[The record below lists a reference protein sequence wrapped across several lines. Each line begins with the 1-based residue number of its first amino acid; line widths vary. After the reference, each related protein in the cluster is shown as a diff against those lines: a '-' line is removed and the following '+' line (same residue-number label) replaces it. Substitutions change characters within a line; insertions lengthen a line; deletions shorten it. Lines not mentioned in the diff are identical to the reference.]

1 MFSGGYFG
9 GLCLTS
15 LKTAANEGVFSGE
28 TASNIISLNE
38 LSSEDV
44 NNFVCNSTTG
54 RGPLNP
60 CIMDKVDEENCI
72 IIIESLIARAAK
84 LVAAN
89 LAAVV
94 LKTDFSCLTGNQ
106 SSGTG
111 SGTFS
116 P

>member
-1 MFSGGYFG
+1 
-9 GLCLTS
+9 
-15 LKTAANEGVFSGE
+15 
-28 TASNIISLNE
+28 
-38 LSSEDV
+38 
-44 NNFVCNSTTG
+44 
-54 RGPLNP
+54 
-60 CIMDKVDEENCI
+60 MDKVDEENRI

-94 LKTDFSCLTGNQ
+94 FKTDFSCLTGNQ